1 MTVATIHRL
10 ALHHTAPHHI
20 PSRRLTLYYISRD
33 VIMVSRRL
41 QSLQQSAHAQ
51 SVALNTGGG
60 GGGSEDVQRWQL
72 DSDCSDDEDG
82 EICVV
87 DEKSDSE
94 VAGRS
99 PEVRHESA
107 QEDPMGVATTC
118 AEEPMESESVERLA
132 NQGKGTL
139 ALHYSTALKADVCH
153 LH

>member
-1 MTVATIHRL
+1 
-10 ALHHTAPHHI
+10 
-20 PSRRLTLYYISRD
+20 
-33 VIMVSRRL
+33 MVSRRL

-51 SVALNTGGG
+51 TVALNTSGGG

-72 DSDCSDDEDG
+72 DSDCSEDEDG

-107 QEDPMGVATTC
+107 QENPVGVATTR
-118 AEEPMESESVERLA
+118 AEEPMESESVERSA
-132 NQGKGTL
+132 NQGEWIFCVTL
-139 ALHYSTALKADVCH
+139 LYCITLHSE
-153 LH
+153 